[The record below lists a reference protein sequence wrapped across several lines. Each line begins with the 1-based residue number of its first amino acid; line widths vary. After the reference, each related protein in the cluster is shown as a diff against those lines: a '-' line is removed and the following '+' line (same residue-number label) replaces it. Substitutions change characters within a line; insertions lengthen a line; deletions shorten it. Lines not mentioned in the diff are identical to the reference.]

1 MKSEE
6 FSRIAVRVAAI
17 LLICTVFLFSPR
29 ADAAQTWEQIGE
41 HIRATLDEAVQT
53 YRAGDV
59 DGAKKKVNDAYY
71 AIYEKD
77 GLEMTVRR
85 TISAKDVGLTEYY
98 FNQMKRVMID
108 GGTPEAAE
116 AEAAKVMEIVDKDVA
131 LLMHKGTEQGGWAS
145 FWAAFLILIRE
156 GVEAILV
163 LVAIIAYLA
172 RAGRPEYLNTVY
184 NWAIAAVVASFASA
198 YLFSTAL
205 DSAASGASRE
215 IIEGAT
221 ALFAVAVLL
230 ATSAWMGSK
239 ADAAEW
245 KKYIDGLVNTTISTG
260 KMRALGL
267 AAFLAVY
274 REGAEVILF
283 YQALFNNA
291 FGDVDMI
298 WLGFATGC
306 AVLAILFFLIQHGA
320 LRIPLRPFF
329 LVTSALMF
337 LLAVA
342 FTGSGIE
349 ELQEGEVISM
359 TRIEGFP
366 TIDVLGIYP
375 TYETLIPQ
383 VILILI
389 AVVMVLYKKRQS
401 AGGTAA

>member
-1 MKSEE
+1 MRKIRNV
-6 FSRIAVRVAAI
+6 FWVWLVGV
-17 LLICTVFLFSPR
+17 LLLFSPQV
-29 ADAAQTWEQIGE
+29 DAAQTWEQIGE
-41 HIRATLDEAVQT
+41 HIRSTLSEAVQI

-77 GLEMTVRR
+77 GLEMTIRR
-85 TISAKDVGLTEYY
+85 TISAKDVGLTEYH

-108 GGTPEAAE
+108 GGTPEAAQ
-116 AEAAKVMEIVDKDVA
+116 AEADKVMEIIDRDVA

-172 RAGRPEYLNTVY
+172 RAGRPEYLSTVY
-184 NWAIAAVVASFASA
+184 NWAIAAVAASFASA

-205 DSAASGASRE
+205 DGAASGASRE

-221 ALFAVAVLL
+221 ALFAVVVLL
-230 ATSAWMGSK
+230 ATSAWMGGK

-245 KKYIDGLVNTTISTG
+245 KKYIEGMVNTTISTG

-337 LLAVA
+337 LLAVT

-383 VILILI
+383 LILI
-389 AVVMVLYKKRQS
+389 AIAVIMVLYKKRQS
-401 AGGTAA
+401 AGGSVV

>member
-6 FSRIAVRVAAI
+6 FSRIARRVAAI

-41 HIRATLDEAVQT
+41 HIRMTLSEAVET

-77 GLEMTVRR
+77 GLEMTIRR

-108 GGTPEAAE
+108 GGTPEAAQ
-116 AEAAKVMEIVDKDVA
+116 AEADKVMEIVDKDVA

-221 ALFAVAVLL
+221 ALFAVVVLL

-245 KKYIDGLVNTTISTG
+245 KKYIEGMVNTTISTG

-298 WLGFATGC
+298 WLGFAAGC

-337 LLAVA
+337 LLAVT

-383 VILILI
+383 VILIAI

-401 AGGTAA
+401 TGGMTA

>member
-1 MKSEE
+1 MRGIRY
-6 FSRIAVRVAAI
+6 FLCVW
-17 LLICTVFLFSPR
+17 LIGAMFLNPSLGS
-29 ADAAQTWEQIGE
+29 AAQTWEQIGE
-41 HIRATLDEAVQT
+41 HIRMTLAEAVET

-77 GLEMTVRR
+77 GLEMTIRR

-98 FNQMKRVMID
+98 FNQMKRTMIN
-108 GGTPEAAE
+108 GEPPEAAQ
-116 AEAAKVMEIVDKDVA
+116 AEADKVMEIVDKDVA

-145 FWAAFLILIRE
+145 FWAAFLILLRE

-221 ALFAVAVLL
+221 ALFAVVVLL
-230 ATSAWMGSK
+230 ATSAWMGGK

-245 KKYIDGLVNTTISTG
+245 KKYIEGMVNTTISTG

-298 WLGFATGC
+298 WLGFAAGC

-320 LRIPLRPFF
+320 LRISLRPFF

-337 LLAVA
+337 LLAVT

-349 ELQEGEVISM
+349 ELQEAEVVSM

-383 VILILI
+383 LLLIVVAAA
-389 AVVMVLYKKRQS
+389 AVFYKKSQ
-401 AGGTAA
+401 ATGGNA

>member
-1 MKSEE
+1 MMGII
-6 FSRIAVRVAAI
+6 RALIACALF
-17 LLICTVFLFSPR
+17 LLPVS
-29 ADAAQTWEQIGE
+29 AEAAQTWEQIGE
-41 HIRATLDEAVQT
+41 HIRSTLAESVET

-59 DGAKKKVNDAYY
+59 DLAKKKVNDAYY

-77 GLEMTVRR
+77 GLEMTIRR

-98 FNQMKRVMID
+98 FNCMKRVMID
-108 GGTPEAAE
+108 GGTPEAAQ
-116 AEAAKVMEIVDKDVA
+116 AEADKVMEIIDKDVA
-131 LLMHKGTEQGGWAS
+131 LLMHKGAEQGGWAS

-184 NWAIAAVVASFASA
+184 NWSIAAVVASFISA

-205 DSAASGASRE
+205 DSAASGARRE

-221 ALFAVAVLL
+221 ALFAVVVLL
-230 ATSAWMGSK
+230 ATSAWMGGK

-245 KKYIDGLVNTTISTG
+245 KKYIEGMVNTTISTG

-298 WLGFATGC
+298 WLGFAAGC
-306 AVLAILFFLIQHGA
+306 AVLAVLFFLIQRGA

-329 LVTSALMF
+329 IVTSALMF
-337 LLAVA
+337 LLAVS

-383 VILILI
+383 VVMIVI
-389 AVVMVLYKKRQS
+389 AVIMVLYKRQS

>member
-1 MKSEE
+1 MKSVKN
-6 FSRIAVRVAAI
+6 FLLAVFACVLMLAPS
-17 LLICTVFLFSPR
+17 C

-41 HIRATLDEAVQT
+41 HIRVTLNEAVEI

-59 DGAKKKVNDAYY
+59 DLAKKTVNDAYY

-77 GLEMTVRR
+77 GLEMTIRR
-85 TISAKDVGLTEYY
+85 TISAKDVGMTEYY
-98 FNQMKRVMID
+98 FNCMKRVMID
-108 GGTPEAAE
+108 GGTPEAAK
-116 AEAAKVMEIVDKDVA
+116 AEADKVMEMIDKDVA
-131 LLMHKGTEQGGWAS
+131 LLMNKGTEQGGWAS

-156 GVEAILV
+156 GMEAILV
-163 LVAIIAYLA
+163 LVAIIAYLS
-172 RAGRPEYLNTVY
+172 RAGRSEYLNTVY
-184 NWAIAAVVASFASA
+184 NWAIAAIAASFLSA
-198 YLFSTAL
+198 YIFSTVL
-205 DSAASGASRE
+205 DSASSGAGRE

-221 ALFAVAVLL
+221 ALFAVVVLL

-239 ADAAEW
+239 ADAAKW
-245 KKYIDGLVNTTISTG
+245 KSYIDGLVSKTISSG

-298 WLGFATGC
+298 WFGFAAGC
-306 AVLAILFFLIQHGA
+306 AVLAVLFFLIQHGA

-329 LVTSALMF
+329 IITGTLMF
-337 LLAVA
+337 LLAVS

-349 ELQEGEVISM
+349 ELQEGGVVSM

-366 TIDVLGIYP
+366 TIDILGIYP

-383 VILILI
+383 LLLI
-389 AVVMVLYKKRQS
+389 AGAVIWVLYNSRKTG
-401 AGGTAA
+401 ATAEAQNC